1 MSDIDCDINQ
11 KKCVKLKRDDVVE
24 IAKSCGIKNVSKSK
38 FPNVPSLCKAIVE
51 KRGGE
56 WEEAKLDCNITDGK
70 CNKTSR
76 SDLEKLAV
84 NCGISKDKAKGYQ
97 NKLVL
102 CEAIRKTTKKSK
114 KIEEEDDEDEKEEEE
129 EEEEEED
136 EE

>member
-11 KKCVKLKRDDVVE
+11 KKCVKLKRDNVE
-24 IAKSCGIKNVSKSK
+24 KLAKSCGIKNVTSKTI
-38 FPNVPSLCKAIVE
+38 PVLCKAIVE
-51 KRGGE
+51 KRGDE

-76 SDLEKLAV
+76 SELEKLAI

-102 CEAIRKTTKKSK
+102 CEANLF
-114 KIEEEDDEDEKEEEE
+114 
-129 EEEEEED
+129 
-136 EE
+136 